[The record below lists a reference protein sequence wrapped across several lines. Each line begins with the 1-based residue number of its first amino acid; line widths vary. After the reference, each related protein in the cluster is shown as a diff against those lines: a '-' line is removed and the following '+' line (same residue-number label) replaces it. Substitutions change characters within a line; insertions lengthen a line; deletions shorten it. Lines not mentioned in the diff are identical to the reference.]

1 MFRPNKWL
9 LVARF
14 SITHY
19 ILRQFQ
25 CNDLQN
31 TVYLVSLINQM
42 LRQIL
47 SEYIWICSMFY
58 INKRYVVLSSG
69 GKITECLY
77 FSTSAVT
84 LL

>member
-1 MFRPNKWL
+1 
-9 LVARF
+9 
-14 SITHY
+14 
-19 ILRQFQ
+19 
-25 CNDLQN
+25 
-31 TVYLVSLINQM
+31 
-42 LRQIL
+42 
-47 SEYIWICSMFY
+47 MFY